1 MNNIDLINKLYKPY
15 KITKKGKV
23 SIIETTE
30 GKYVIK
36 EKNKNIKEL
45 FEYLKSRNFYNF
57 PKLVDYSR
65 SNIDI
70 YEYKEDYDYPSK
82 QKINDLIDV
91 VSKLHNNT
99 SYNKEVTEDK
109 FKEIYDNIK
118 SNLDYNEF
126 MYNNFVNDIEKERF
140 LSPSHYLFI
149 RNSSKIFNE
158 IKFAKEKLNNWYDKV
173 KEKKEYRVSIVHN
186 NLRLNHYIK
195 EDDTLISWDKSSV
208 DTPILDIYN
217 LYKNESNNIDLE
229 EAINKYIKDNN
240 LSEEERELLFI
251 LLCIPKEINLSN
263 NEYDNVVK
271 IEEMIEYTKGVE
283 KLIRPYYIK
292 DEIKE

>member
-15 KITKKGKV
+15 KITKKGK
-23 SIIETTE
+23 STIIETTE

-36 EKNKNIKEL
+36 EKNKDLNEL
-45 FEYLKSRNFYNF
+45 YEYLKSRNFYNF

-65 SNIDI
+65 NNINI
-70 YEYKEDYDYPSK
+70 YEYKDDYDYPYE

-91 VSKLHNNT
+91 VTKLHNNT

-118 SNLDYNEF
+118 NNLDYYEF
-126 MYNNFVNDIEKERF
+126 LYNNFVNDIEKERF
-140 LSPSHYLFI
+140 MSPSHYLFI

-173 KEKKEYRVSIVHN
+173 KDKKEYRVSIVHN
-186 NLRLNHYIK
+186 NLKLNHYIK
-195 EDDTLISWDKSSV
+195 EDDTLISWDKYFV

-229 EAINKYIKDNN
+229 EAVNKYIKDMN
-240 LSEEERELLFI
+240 LNEEEKELLFI
-251 LLCIPKEINLSN
+251 LLCIPKDIKFTN
-263 NEYDNVVK
+263 NEYDNTIKVQD
-271 IEEMIEYTKGVE
+271 MIDYTNRVE

>member
-15 KITKKGKV
+15 KITKKGK
-23 SIIETTE
+23 STIIETTE
-30 GKYVIK
+30 GKFVIK
-36 EKNKNIKEL
+36 EKNKDLKEL
-45 FEYLKSRNFYNF
+45 YEYLKSRNFYNF

-65 SNIDI
+65 NNINI
-70 YEYKEDYDYPSK
+70 YEYKDDYDYPYE

-91 VSKLHNNT
+91 VTKLHSNT

-118 SNLDYNEF
+118 NNLDYYEYL
-126 MYNNFVNDIEKERF
+126 YNSFVNNIEKERF
-140 LSPSHYLFI
+140 ISPSHYLFI

-173 KEKKEYRVSIVHN
+173 KNKKEYRVSIVHN
-186 NLRLNHYIK
+186 NLKLDHYIK
-195 EDDTLISWDKSSV
+195 EDDTLISWDNYFV

-229 EAINKYIKDNN
+229 EAVNKYIKDMN
-240 LSEEERELLFI
+240 LSEEEKELLFI
-251 LLCIPKEINLSN
+251 LLCIPKDIKFTN
-263 NEYDNVVK
+263 NEYDNTIKVQN
-271 IEEMIEYTKGVE
+271 MIDYTNRVE